1 MASYIPLQVTEAN
14 SGAHVTVYNQSPALK
29 GKFDVLWANDPAEDT
44 TYNGGDVT
52 LNKRF
57 SSGWSLL
64 GGFTINRTTG
74 DTQAATVAS
83 TGQPAGDLNNPNL
96 TFRSGLVGD
105 DSTYSFR
112 LSGVYQ
118 LPYLIFV
125 SGTMQ
130 YYTGFPEFTT
140 VSVGNNTVSLTQG
153 TTVVSTA
160 SRGDTRL
167 PAVRSIDMT
176 IRRSFKFGSKSIE
189 PRLDLFNLTNAATI
203 LARTTQLGPT
213 YGQAS
218 SIQRGLLIKAGFDIS
233 F

>member
-1 MASYIPLQVTEAN
+1 MSN
-14 SGAHVTVYNQSPALK
+14 
-29 GKFDVLWANDPAEDT
+29 
-44 TYNGGDVT
+44 
-52 LNKRF
+52 R
-57 SSGWSLL
+57 WSLL
-64 GGFTINRTTG
+64 AGFTYNRATG

-96 TFRSGLVGD
+96 TFRDGLIGD
-105 DSTYSFR
+105 DSTNSVR

-130 YYTGFPEFTT
+130 YYTGFPELTT
-140 VSVGNNTVSLTQG
+140 VSVGNNTVALTQG
-153 TTVVSTA
+153 TTVVA
-160 SRGDTRL
+160 VAPRGDTRL
-167 PAVRSIDMT
+167 PAVRSLDMT
-176 IRRSFKFGSKSIE
+176 VRRAFKFGTRSIE
-189 PRLDLFNLTNAATI
+189 PRLDLFNLTNASTI

-218 SIQRGLLIKAGFDIS
+218 SIQRGLLIKVGFDIS